1 MLMKKII
8 CFVLV
13 ISVLMLSACGGV
25 DNGSAGEQMKII
37 INEFSLSERG
47 VLYLRGEEGER
58 ELTDELLSR
67 LFADGGNI
75 AAFEN
80 VRTCAVFLFRNFYGG
95 EIDIIELCDV
105 SHKPEMLSIMKRR
118 AKKKS
123 EAVVFQKGGM
133 FFSFA
138 LKMLRRSQ
146 ERWGSDGEPKGKRN
160 GKKRGCALATESGER
175 AFRLL
180 LCVFAIFLRYLHP
193 ARGAK
198 ALAFP
203 SRPRRNKN
211 PRAT

>member
-1 MLMKKII
+1 MKKII

-123 EAVVFQKGGM
+123 EAVVFSKGRYV
-133 FFSFA
+133 FLVCSENAEESARA
-138 LKMLRRSQ
+138 L
-146 ERWGSDGEPKGKRN
+146 GK
-160 GKKRGCALATESGER
+160 
-175 AFRLL
+175 
-180 LCVFAIFLRYLHP
+180 
-193 ARGAK
+193 
-198 ALAFP
+198 
-203 SRPRRNKN
+203 
-211 PRAT
+211 

>member
-1 MLMKKII
+1 MKKII

-47 VLYLRGEEGER
+47 ALYLRGEEGER

-123 EAVVFQKGGM
+123 EAVVFSKGRYV
-133 FFSFA
+133 FLVCSENTEEIARA
-138 LKMLRRSQ
+138 L
-146 ERWGSDGEPKGKRN
+146 GK
-160 GKKRGCALATESGER
+160 
-175 AFRLL
+175 
-180 LCVFAIFLRYLHP
+180 
-193 ARGAK
+193 
-198 ALAFP
+198 
-203 SRPRRNKN
+203 
-211 PRAT
+211 

>member
-123 EAVVFQKGGM
+123 EAVVFSKGRYV
-133 FFSFA
+133 FLVCSENAEEIARA
-138 LKMLRRSQ
+138 L
-146 ERWGSDGEPKGKRN
+146 GK
-160 GKKRGCALATESGER
+160 
-175 AFRLL
+175 
-180 LCVFAIFLRYLHP
+180 
-193 ARGAK
+193 
-198 ALAFP
+198 
-203 SRPRRNKN
+203 
-211 PRAT
+211 

>member
-47 VLYLRGEEGER
+47 SLYLRGEEGER

-123 EAVVFQKGGM
+123 EAVVFSKGRYV
-133 FFSFA
+133 FLVCSENAEEIARA
-138 LKMLRRSQ
+138 L
-146 ERWGSDGEPKGKRN
+146 GK
-160 GKKRGCALATESGER
+160 
-175 AFRLL
+175 
-180 LCVFAIFLRYLHP
+180 
-193 ARGAK
+193 
-198 ALAFP
+198 
-203 SRPRRNKN
+203 
-211 PRAT
+211 

>member
-123 EAVVFQKGGM
+123 EAVVFSKWRYV
-133 FFSFA
+133 FVVCSENSEEIASA
-138 LKMLRRSQ
+138 L
-146 ERWGSDGEPKGKRN
+146 GK
-160 GKKRGCALATESGER
+160 
-175 AFRLL
+175 
-180 LCVFAIFLRYLHP
+180 
-193 ARGAK
+193 
-198 ALAFP
+198 
-203 SRPRRNKN
+203 
-211 PRAT
+211 

>member
-1 MLMKKII
+1 MKKII

-47 VLYLRGEEGER
+47 ALYLRGEEGER

-123 EAVVFQKGGM
+123 EAVVISKGRYV
-133 FFSFA
+133 FLVCSENAEEIARA
-138 LKMLRRSQ
+138 L
-146 ERWGSDGEPKGKRN
+146 GK
-160 GKKRGCALATESGER
+160 
-175 AFRLL
+175 
-180 LCVFAIFLRYLHP
+180 
-193 ARGAK
+193 
-198 ALAFP
+198 
-203 SRPRRNKN
+203 
-211 PRAT
+211 

>member
-47 VLYLRGEEGER
+47 ALYLRGEEGER

-75 AAFEN
+75 AAFES

-123 EAVVFQKGGM
+123 EAVVFSKGRYV
-133 FFSFA
+133 FLVCSENAEEIARA
-138 LKMLRRSQ
+138 L
-146 ERWGSDGEPKGKRN
+146 GK
-160 GKKRGCALATESGER
+160 
-175 AFRLL
+175 
-180 LCVFAIFLRYLHP
+180 
-193 ARGAK
+193 
-198 ALAFP
+198 
-203 SRPRRNKN
+203 
-211 PRAT
+211 

>member
-47 VLYLRGEEGER
+47 ALYLRGEEGER

-118 AKKKS
+118 ANKKS
-123 EAVVFQKGGM
+123 EAVVFSKGRYV
-133 FFSFA
+133 FLVCSENAEEIARA
-138 LKMLRRSQ
+138 L
-146 ERWGSDGEPKGKRN
+146 GK
-160 GKKRGCALATESGER
+160 
-175 AFRLL
+175 
-180 LCVFAIFLRYLHP
+180 
-193 ARGAK
+193 
-198 ALAFP
+198 
-203 SRPRRNKN
+203 
-211 PRAT
+211 

>member
-47 VLYLRGEEGER
+47 TLYLRGEEGER

-123 EAVVFQKGGM
+123 EAVVFSKGRYV
-133 FFSFA
+133 FLVCSENAEEIARA
-138 LKMLRRSQ
+138 L
-146 ERWGSDGEPKGKRN
+146 GKR
-160 GKKRGCALATESGER
+160 R
-175 AFRLL
+175 
-180 LCVFAIFLRYLHP
+180 
-193 ARGAK
+193 
-198 ALAFP
+198 
-203 SRPRRNKN
+203 
-211 PRAT
+211 